1 MSGSPN
7 VTLPSLIGVI
17 HLPPLPGSPR
27 FAGDLS
33 AVLAS
38 AATDAR
44 LLAEAGFEGIVV
56 ENFGDAPFEPGRV
69 SPVTVAAMTAA
80 ALAVRAAA
88 PGVAL
93 GINVLRNDAE
103 AALAIAVASDA
114 RFIRVNVHTGARVTD
129 QGLIEGRAH
138 ETLRLRRA
146 LGAERVALF
155 CDVDVKHSAPLAAR
169 PLGEEAHDLALRGL
183 ADAVLVTGSGT
194 GRGVDRRDLDE
205 VTRALHGAVPVL
217 CASGVTLET
226 LRDLGEAGAIVGSC
240 LRASGR
246 AGDPVDPTLARRFVE
261 AFHARRAASRA

>member
-1 MSGSPN
+1 MSASPH

-27 FAGDLS
+27 FGGDL
-33 AVLAS
+33 AAALAS
-38 AATDAR
+38 TARDAR
-44 LLAEAGFEGIVV
+44 ALAEAGFEGIIA
-56 ENFGDAPFEPGRV
+56 ENFGDAPFVPGRV
-69 SPVTVAAMTAA
+69 APVTVASMTAA

-88 PGVAL
+88 PAVAL

-103 AALAIAVASDA
+103 AALSIAVASGA

-138 ETLRLRRA
+138 ETLRMRRA
-146 LGAERVALF
+146 LGAESIALY

-169 PLGEEAHDLALRGL
+169 PIGEEAHDLALRGL

-194 GRGVDRRDLDE
+194 GRGVNKADLDE

-217 CASGVTLET
+217 CASGVTIET
-226 LRDLGEAGAIVGSC
+226 LGEIGRAQAGVIVGTC

-246 AGDPVDPTLARRFVE
+246 AGDPVDLDLSKRFVE
-261 AFHARRAASRA
+261 AFRASRRA

>member
-1 MSGSPN
+1 MSGSPT

-27 FAGDLS
+27 FAGDLD
-33 AVLAS
+33 ALLAS
-38 AATDAR
+38 AARDAR

-56 ENFGDAPFEPGRV
+56 ENFGDAPFVPGRV
-69 SPVTVAAMTAA
+69 APVTVASMTAA
-80 ALAVRAAA
+80 AIAVRAAA
-88 PGVAL
+88 PKVAL

-103 AALAIAVASDA
+103 AALSIAVAA
-114 RFIRVNVHTGARVTD
+114 GAHFIRVNVHTGARVTD

-146 LGAERVALF
+146 LGAERIALF

-194 GRGVDRRDLDE
+194 GRGVERADLDE
-205 VTRALHGAVPVL
+205 VTRALHGQFPVL
-217 CASGVTLET
+217 CASGVTVET
-226 LRDLGEAGAIVGSC
+226 LRDLGTAGAIVGSC
-240 LRASGR
+240 LRASGK
-246 AGDPVDPTLARRFVE
+246 AGDPVDSILARRFVE
-261 AFHARRAASRA
+261 AFRAHRAGAPT